1 VNKNRI
7 VVLTG
12 NNNFFGQT
20 RKPWVSMNFKKIHN
34 ILCENGFTVEKY
46 TFNEIAGLDDRI
58 NNSLIFYTFSQKLN
72 RRIYINDII
81 RYIDNGSNFLIPSYD
96 LLKCHENKGYQELY
110 KKKIGLNT
118 ISAHYFSSID
128 ELRHH
133 DIKFPIV
140 LKTIDGSNGK
150 GVFLAKNKNEL
161 IEIVNNLER
170 QNTFTLLDLFRRK
183 YFRRKK
189 SYKEYSDYSN
199 KKDYEQYKDYI
210 LKEKNF
216 ILQEFI
222 PDLKFDYRV
231 LVLYDKYYVTK
242 RHIKKNDFRASG
254 AKRFDFNFKADTDL
268 LNYARDIYNKF
279 DTPFLSMDIC
289 IHQDNFYLFEFQ
301 ALHFGINVFVK
312 SNGYYILD
320 NDNWQFIEKSLNL
333 ETEIANGLIKYI
345 KAF

>member
-133 DIKFPIV
+133 DIKLIYSEENISEGKKVIKNILIIV
-140 LKTIDGSNGK
+140 IKRIMSNTRII
-150 GVFLAKNKNEL
+150 F
-161 IEIVNNLER
+161 
-170 QNTFTLLDLFRRK
+170 
-183 YFRRKK
+183 
-189 SYKEYSDYSN
+189 
-199 KKDYEQYKDYI
+199 
-210 LKEKNF
+210 
-216 ILQEFI
+216 
-222 PDLKFDYRV
+222 
-231 LVLYDKYYVTK
+231 
-242 RHIKKNDFRASG
+242 
-254 AKRFDFNFKADTDL
+254 
-268 LNYARDIYNKF
+268 
-279 DTPFLSMDIC
+279 
-289 IHQDNFYLFEFQ
+289 
-301 ALHFGINVFVK
+301 
-312 SNGYYILD
+312 
-320 NDNWQFIEKSLNL
+320 
-333 ETEIANGLIKYI
+333 
-345 KAF
+345 